1 MPKLYD
7 KATNHLLGS
16 VSQGDIELLIAQFE
30 EESSRDRDY
39 YVNNDTFVMLT
50 EAGASS
56 MLLDAIKSALD
67 SNGEA
72 DIRWE
77 AD

>member
-7 KATNHLLGS
+7 KATNRLLGHI
-16 VSQGDIELLIAQFE
+16 SQDDVDLLIAQFE

-39 YVNNDTFVMLT
+39 YVNNDTFLMLT
-50 EAGASS
+50 DAGASS
-56 MLLDAIKSALD
+56 TLLDAIKSALD
-67 SNGEA
+67 LHGEA

>member
-7 KATNHLLGS
+7 KSDDRLLGQ
-16 VSQGDIELLIAQFE
+16 VSQADIDLLVAQLE

-39 YVNNDTFVMLT
+39 YIDNDTFLALVD
-50 EAGASS
+50 AGASS
-56 MLLDAIKSALD
+56 ALLDALKSALD
-67 SNGEA
+67 LNGEA
-72 DIRWE
+72 DVRWE

>member
-7 KATNHLLGS
+7 KSDNRLLGQ
-16 VSQGDIELLIAQFE
+16 VSQADVDLLVARLE
-30 EESSRDRDY
+30 EESSHDRDY
-39 YVNNDTFVMLT
+39 YVDNDTFLALI

-56 MLLDAIKSALD
+56 TLLDALKSAIDL
-67 SNGEA
+67 NGEA
-72 DIRWE
+72 DVRWE

>member
-7 KATNHLLGS
+7 KSNDRLLGEI
-16 VSQGDIELLIAQFE
+16 SQQDLDLLIDQFE

-39 YVNNDTFVMLT
+39 YVNNETFLMLAD
-50 EAGASS
+50 AGASS
-56 MLLDAIKSALD
+56 ALLDAMKEALSA
-67 SNGEA
+67 SGEA
-72 DIRWE
+72 DVRWE

>member
-7 KATNHLLGS
+7 KSDNRLLGQ
-16 VSQGDIELLIAQFE
+16 VSQADVDLLVAQLE
-30 EESSRDRDY
+30 EETSHDRDY
-39 YVNNDTFVMLT
+39 YVDNDTFLALI

-56 MLLDAIKSALD
+56 ILLDALKSAIDL
-67 SNGEA
+67 NGEA
-72 DIRWE
+72 DVRWE

>member
-7 KATNHLLGS
+7 KTTDRLLGS
-16 VSQGDIELLIAQFE
+16 VSQGDVDLLIAQFE

-39 YVNNDTFVMLT
+39 YVNNDTFVMLS

-56 MLLDAIKSALD
+56 TLLDAIKSALD
-67 SNGEA
+67 SNGECE
-72 DIRWE
+72 IRWQ

>member
-7 KATNHLLGS
+7 KSDDRLLWQ
-16 VSQGDIELLIAQFE
+16 VSQADIDLLVAQLE

-39 YVNNDTFVMLT
+39 YIDNDTFLALVD
-50 EAGASS
+50 AGASS
-56 MLLDAIKSALD
+56 ALLDALKSALD
-67 SNGEA
+67 LNGEA
-72 DIRWE
+72 DVRWE

>member
-7 KATNHLLGS
+7 KSNDRLLGEI
-16 VSQGDIELLIAQFE
+16 SQQDLDLLSAQFE

-39 YVNNDTFVMLT
+39 YVDNDTFLALAD
-50 EAGASS
+50 AGASS
-56 MLLDAIKSALD
+56 RLLDALKAALD
-67 SNGEA
+67 ANGEG
-72 DIRWE
+72 DVRWE

>member
-7 KATNHLLGS
+7 KSNDRLLGD
-16 VSQGDIELLIAQFE
+16 VSQEDVDLLVAQFE

-39 YVNNDTFVMLT
+39 YVNNDTFMMLAD
-50 EAGASS
+50 AGASAV
-56 MLLDAIKSALD
+56 LLDAIKSALD
-67 SNGEA
+67 ANGECE
-72 DIRWE
+72 IRW

>member
-1 MPKLYD
+1 MPKLYAV
-7 KATNHLLGS
+7 ATSRLLGE
-16 VSQGDIELLIAQFE
+16 VSQDDVDLLVAAFE

-39 YVNNDTFVMLT
+39 YVNGDTLQLLAD
-50 EAGASS
+50 AGASTAF
-56 MLLDAIKSALD
+56 LETIRAAFDN
-67 SNGEA
+67 NGEA

>member
-7 KATNHLLGS
+7 KSNNRLLGE
-16 VSQGDIELLIAQFE
+16 VDQADVDLLIAQFE

-39 YVNNDTFVMLT
+39 FVNEDTLAMLT
-50 EAGASS
+50 DAGASVA
-56 MLLDAIKSALD
+56 LTDAIRSAMD
-67 SNGEA
+67 GNGECE
-72 DIRWE
+72 IRW